1 MIIDSLY
8 RLPPPSPKMMEIRER
23 KIAKCKKLMGDKYLL
38 AKPIERKDNDRAK

>member
-8 RLPPPSPKMMEIRER
+8 RLPPPSPKMIEIREK

-38 AKPIERKDNDRAK
+38 AKSVERKDHGTK